1 MNTGTAVGSYIF
13 ALIVLLII
21 SLAIRRMIVGWR
33 RRGERQEELIGELP
47 KMPDELGAAILPPLQ
62 GLYIGRILADS
73 DGDGPDWLDRIA
85 VGDLGYRSKAV
96 LTRYPHGVLL
106 VRSGARTIWI
116 PEESISAI
124 RSEIALAGKVIP
136 SKTGDKEQ
144 SGGVLAIR
152 WRLPSGTLI
161 DTGFRGDDRREHD
174 RWIGEVA

>member
-33 RRGERQEELIGELP
+33 RRGERQQELIGELP
-47 KMPDELGAAILPPLQ
+47 PLPDELGAAILPPLH
-62 GLYIGRILADS
+62 GLYIGCVLAESDS
-73 DGDGPDWLDRIA
+73 KGPDWLDRIA
-85 VGDLGYRSKAV
+85 VGDLGYRSTAV
-96 LTRYPHGVLL
+96 LTRYPRGVLL

-124 RSEIALAGKVIP
+124 RAETALAGKVIP
-136 SKTGDKEQ
+136 GKSREQ
-144 SGGVLAIR
+144 AGGVLALR

-161 DTGFRGDDRREHD
+161 DTGFRGDDRREHE
-174 RWIGEVA
+174 RWIGEVT